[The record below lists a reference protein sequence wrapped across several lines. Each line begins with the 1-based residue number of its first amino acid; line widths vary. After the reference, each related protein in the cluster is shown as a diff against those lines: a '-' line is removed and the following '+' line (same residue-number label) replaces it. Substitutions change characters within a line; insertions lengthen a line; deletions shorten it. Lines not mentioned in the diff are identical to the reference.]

1 MTIATTVPGAA
12 VVPGAFFCLSTL
24 PRNFVLCVSFFF
36 TLTPQSAF
44 VSAVL
49 ALTFFCLW
57 TSARCRTSPS
67 PEQELVQPPMLVNV
81 AGRPFAK
88 LVAYSTTWVSPF
100 VSC

>member
-1 MTIATTVPGAA
+1 MTIGTTVPGAA

-57 TSARCRTSPS
+57 TFGTLQNFTVAWRRSSCS
-67 PEQELVQPPMLVNV
+67 PPMLVNDV
-81 AGRPFAK
+81 VVPLAK
-88 LVAYSTTWVSPF
+88 LNAYSRTSEVF
-100 VSC
+100 VVV